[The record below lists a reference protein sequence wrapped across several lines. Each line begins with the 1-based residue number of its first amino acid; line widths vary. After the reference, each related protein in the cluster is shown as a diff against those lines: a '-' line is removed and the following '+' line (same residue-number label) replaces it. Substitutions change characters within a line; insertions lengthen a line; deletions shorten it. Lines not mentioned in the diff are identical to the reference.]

1 MKKKILHIVT
11 ILCAFFC
18 TISHASELKNEE
30 GIVFR
35 ATVENGDT
43 ILVAGLPN
51 LYVFPPLEFKSEK
64 QEKFYWRTVRDVKK
78 TLPWAKLIGT
88 MLNDLH
94 TQMEGMSDKEKKAFM
109 KQKEDEIYT
118 QYEPM
123 LKKLSL
129 RQGKMLIRLVDRE
142 CDMTGYEI
150 VKELRG
156 GFRAFFWQGFA
167 KILGADLKV
176 GFDETKEENQI
187 VNRIILLVES
197 GQL

>member
-1 MKKKILHIVT
+1 MTKR
-11 ILCAFFC
+11 
-18 TISHASELKNEE
+18 ISHILFILSVFICSVCNASEIKDESM
-30 GIVFR
+30 VFR

-43 ILVAGLPN
+43 VMLAGLPT
-51 LYVFPPLEFKSEK
+51 LYVFPPLKFKNDK

-78 TLPWAKLIGT
+78 TLPWAKLIGS
-88 MLNDLH
+88 MLRDLH
-94 TQMEGMSDKEKKAFM
+94 SQMEGMSDKEKKAFM
-109 KQKEDEIYT
+109 KQKEDEIYK

-129 RQGKMLIRLVDRE
+129 RQGKMLITLVDRE

-167 KILGADLKV
+167 KMLGADLKT
-176 GFDETKEENQI
+176 GFDETNEEHQI

>member
-1 MKKKILHIVT
+1 MTKRILHILF
-11 ILCAFFC
+11 ILSAFFC
-18 TISHASELKNEE
+18 SVCNAQETEKEESH
-30 GIVFR
+30 VFR

-43 ILVAGLPN
+43 IMVAGLPT
-51 LYVFPPLEFKSEK
+51 LYVFPPLEFKNEK

-88 MLNDLH
+88 MLTDLH
-94 TQMEGMSDKEKKAFM
+94 SQMEGMSDKEKKKFM
-109 KQKEDEIYT
+109 KSKEDEIYK

-123 LKKLSL
+123 LKKLTL
-129 RQGKMLIRLVDRE
+129 RQGQLLIKLVDRE

-167 KILGADLKV
+167 RILGADLKS

-187 VNRIILLVES
+187 VNRIILLVEA

>member
-1 MKKKILHIVT
+1 MTKRILHILS
-11 ILCAFFC
+11 ILSIFFC
-18 TISHASELKNEE
+18 SVCNASEIKNEE
-30 GIVFR
+30 GTVFR
-35 ATVENGDT
+35 AIVENGDT

-51 LYVFPPLEFKSEK
+51 LYVFPPLKFKNEK
-64 QEKFYWRTVRDVKK
+64 QEKFYWRTVRDVKR
-78 TLPWAKLIGT
+78 TLPWAKLIGS
-88 MLNDLH
+88 MLKDLH
-94 TQMEGMSDKEKKAFM
+94 AQMEGMSDKEKKAFM
-109 KQKEDEIYT
+109 KQKEDEIYK

-123 LKKLSL
+123 LKKLTL
-129 RQGKMLIRLVDRE
+129 RQGKMLITLVDRE

-167 KILGADLKV
+167 KILGADLKS
-176 GFDETKEENQI
+176 GFDETKEEHQI